1 MEHMKMKRQGD
12 VLVIP
17 VSDLNTTGWEEVD
30 SLTVALGE
38 ATGHHHTI
46 YAERENLSVEGVQAR
61 IAKIKTKVIDG
72 IKYFKID
79 DPCVLR
85 HQEHAE
91 ILLQPGTYKAGA
103 VEHEFDPFENIM
115 RQVRD

>member
-1 MEHMKMKRQGD
+1 MNKIKRQGD

-17 VSDLNTTGWEEVD
+17 VPDICTSGWEEVD

-38 ATGHHHTI
+38 ATGHHHTV
-46 YAERENLSVEGVQAR
+46 YAERQKLSIEGVQAQ
-61 IAKIKTKVIDG
+61 IAKIKTKVING

-79 DPCVLR
+79 QPCVLR

-103 VEHEFDPFENIM
+103 VEKEFDPFENIM